1 MFSFQ
6 SKLSERQYTDLKKQF
21 GITKTE
27 NNIFIFSSDDPLRDL
42 SLLQKFK
49 KEENLQIEKLNFEE
63 TTLEEVFIH
72 LIKGDLLKWVELK
85 KIFLSYV
92 LVYQLYGL

>member
-1 MFSFQ
+1 MFCYSGHRITDSQF
-6 SKLSERQYTDLKKQF
+6 SDLKKQF
-21 GITKTE
+21 GIRKTE

-72 LIKGDLLKWVELK
+72 LIKGDLLK
-85 KIFLSYV
+85 
-92 LVYQLYGL
+92 